1 MKKKMFF
8 SMALAALM
16 LASCSSSDDLNGG
29 ETNKNESETSYLAV
43 NIRNVGAASSR
54 ANSNAEYEDGTAD
67 ETHIENVR
75 FYFFNADGTPY
86 ILKNNGVSTGK
97 NWLDKTDDLNTENKQ
112 TPNVE
117 MVSKTVLVIEGNK
130 GASPATIIAVVN
142 PTTLE
147 NDGLGN
153 KAYSIDEIKSVP
165 IFSTFKTAANK
176 NFVMSNSVYVE
187 NGVEK
192 CSSILTNHIKNN
204 KADAE
209 GSPVDIY
216 VERVNAK
223 VRTSID
229 ANYTSADGRKWT
241 KIQGKDAMKV
251 NTYGT
256 TDIYAVVDGWGLADE
271 DGKAELFKQ
280 VKTTWNDDDLG
291 INVWTSSDYHRC
303 FWSSSVP
310 FSSGGAGNGNQ
321 PVNHSFNNYTATQM
335 TTPIY
340 TLPNTSEQVAQ
351 DPYNS
356 YLTKMLVAAHL
367 VYSDGGTYKNAEICQ
382 YKGLEYFSIADVKK
396 AILTELQNAKY
407 SVTTTGSDHND
418 LAADNIDFETSSDL
432 KDYEVKAVVKLKTKE
447 KLQKNTSTTSTA
459 TYVDADLATLNTEL
473 ASSPAQIRKDGMT
486 YYFVP
491 IRHLGLY
498 KDKVGYYGIV
508 RNHIYDITIQ
518 NMQGYGTPVYDP
530 NKTIDPTIPSNE
542 DTYLAARINVLSWR
556 VVKQTADLDK
566 TNK

>member
-54 ANSNAEYEDGTAD
+54 ATSDYEDGTAD

-97 NWLDKTDDLNTENKQ
+97 NWLDKTDNLNTENKQ

-117 MVSKTVLVIEGNK
+117 MISKTVLVIEGNK

-147 NDGLGN
+147 DGGLGD
-153 KAYSIDEIKSVP
+153 KAYAIDEIKKVP
-165 IFSTFKTAANK
+165 TFSTFKTAENK

-204 KADAE
+204 KVEAE
-209 GSPVDIY
+209 SNPVDIY

-229 ANYTSADGRKWT
+229 ANYTSTDGRKWE
-241 KIQGKDAMKV
+241 KINGKDAIKV

-256 TDIYAVVDGWGLADE
+256 KDIYAVVDGWGLADE

-291 INVWTSSDYHRC
+291 INVWTSPDYHRC

-321 PVNHSFNNYTATQM
+321 PVNHSYTDYTGTQM

-340 TLPNTSEQVAQ
+340 TLPNTADQVSQ

-367 VYSDGGTYKNAEICQ
+367 VYKDGDDYKNAEICQ
-382 YKGLEYFSIADVKK
+382 YKGLEYFTISDVKK
-396 AILTELQNAKY
+396 AILTELQNDKY
-407 SVTTTGSDHND
+407 SVTTTGSDHKD
-418 LAADNIDFETSSDL
+418 LVEDNIDFETSSSL
-432 KDYEVKAVVKLKTKE
+432 KDYEVKAVVKLKANE
-447 KLQKNTSTTSTA
+447 KLQQNTSTNTSTPV
-459 TYVDADLATLNTEL
+459 YVDADLTTLNTKL
-473 ASSPAQIRKDGMT
+473 ANSPAQIRKDGMT
-486 YYFVP
+486 YYFIP
-491 IRHLGLY
+491 IQHLATDPTKL
-498 KDKVGYYGIV
+498 GYYGVV
-508 RNHIYDITIQ
+508 RNHIYDITIR

-556 VVKQTADLDK
+556 VVKQNADLDK